1 MQPTTERAGRYHL
14 QELIAAG
21 GMGEVWRAV
30 DEVLGR
36 PVAVKLLRPEYSRDE
51 LTLLRFRA
59 EARHA
64 GGLNHPGIAQVY
76 DYEDAT
82 RDRPAYLVMEL
93 VSGPSLAG
101 VLAGG
106 QLDARRTADVLAQ
119 AAEALHAAHTAGVL
133 HRDIKPGNLLIGPGG
148 QVKVT
153 DFGIA
158 QSSRTGNLTRTGSL
172 VGTTGYLAPE
182 RVSGRPATVA
192 SDLYA
197 LGIVSYECLT
207 GHPPFQGEPLQV
219 ALAHRDQDLPGLP
232 PWCLSQPGGAG
243 LAALITRLTAK
254 DPAGR
259 PATAALV
266 AEEARRICHG
276 FTGPGDFPAP
286 TRPDQVP
293 PPVAAPAAPAAVA
306 APPASAGSA
315 APPAVA
321 ARPVPPA
328 PARPRRH
335 RLAAAGL
342 AAGILAAGLLGWLLA
357 TAGSH
362 PSPGSPAQGHPAR
375 DGQPGQLR
383 GGRPPGP
390 VGGLGP
396 DGRREHVA
404 AGPAGQ
410 RRAPRTARP
419 RPGGPG
425 PAAAGSAGRTRFR
438 GADLSHRPGPRRQRR
453 PADRRHP
460 ARAVRPGVH
469 PSGVHSLSV
478 RYPGPIGQPDHD
490 EHHEQLP
497 RPRQAQQRTSA
508 RARLTAPGVTG
519 RRKYTSR
526 VVAPAG
532 TAR

>member
-1 MQPTTERAGRYHL
+1 MQPTTDLTGRYHL

-51 LTLLRFRA
+51 VTLLRFRA

-119 AAEALHAAHTAGVL
+119 AADALHAAHAAGVL
-133 HRDIKPGNLLIGPGG
+133 HRDIKPGNLLIGPDG

-172 VGTTGYLAPE
+172 LGTTGYLAPE
-182 RVSGRPATVA
+182 RVAGRPATVA

-197 LGIVSYECLT
+197 LGIVGYECLT

-243 LAALITRLTAK
+243 LAALIARLTAK
-254 DPAGR
+254 NPAGR

-266 AEEARRICHG
+266 AEEARRIRDG

-286 TRPDQVP
+286 TRPDQAP
-293 PPVAAPAAPAAVA
+293 PPALAGSPGSPSA
-306 APPASAGSA
+306 AGSA

-321 ARPVPPA
+321 GSPASAGLPAPPAGAARPAPPA
-328 PARPRRH
+328 PARPRRR
-335 RLAAAGL
+335 RLATAGL
-342 AAGILAAGLLGWLLA
+342 AAGVLTAVLLGWLLV

-362 PSPGSPAQGHPAR
+362 PPQGSQAQAGRPARSAVSVRTVGVSTSLLGRPASVVRRKLRGLGLVVRVQPQPDQQASPGSVVRIYPTGQVPVGSVVLLTAATRPAPSAVPASTLPASAPPAS
-375 DGQPGQLR
+375 GTPAAPSASPTPTSTTNSSPGR
-383 GGRPPGP
+383 AKHSKGPPPGH
-390 VGGLGP
+390 G
-396 DGRREHVA
+396 
-404 AGPAGQ
+404 
-410 RRAPRTARP
+410 
-419 RPGGPG
+419 
-425 PAAAGSAGRTRFR
+425 
-438 GADLSHRPGPRRQRR
+438 
-453 PADRRHP
+453 
-460 ARAVRPGVH
+460 
-469 PSGVHSLSV
+469 
-478 RYPGPIGQPDHD
+478 
-490 EHHEQLP
+490 
-497 RPRQAQQRTSA
+497 
-508 RARLTAPGVTG
+508 
-519 RRKYTSR
+519 
-526 VVAPAG
+526 
-532 TAR
+532 

>member
-1 MQPTTERAGRYHL
+1 MQPTTERTGRYHL

-30 DEVLGR
+30 DEALGR

-51 LTLLRFRA
+51 VTLLRFRA

-119 AAEALHAAHTAGVL
+119 AADALHAAHAAGVL
-133 HRDIKPGNLLIGPGG
+133 HRDIKPGNLLIGPDS

-172 VGTTGYLAPE
+172 LGTTGYLAPE
-182 RVSGRPATVA
+182 RVAGRPATVA

-197 LGIVSYECLT
+197 LGIVGYECLT

-243 LAALITRLTAK
+243 LAALIARLTAK
-254 DPAGR
+254 NPAGR

-266 AEEARRICHG
+266 AEEARRIRDG
-276 FTGPGDFPAP
+276 ITGPGDLPAP
-286 TRPDQVP
+286 TRPDQAP
-293 PPVAAPAAPAAVA
+293 LPGAA
-306 APPASAGSA
+306 ASP

-321 ARPVPPA
+321 ARPAPPT

-342 AAGILAAGLLGWLLA
+342 ATGLLAAGLLGWLLA

-362 PSPGSPAQGHPAR
+362 PPQGSPAQGHPA
-375 DGQPGQLR
+375 QA
-383 GGRPPGP
+383 GRP
-390 VGGLGP
+390 
-396 DGRREHVA
+396 A
-404 AGPAGQ
+404 
-410 RRAPRTARP
+410 TS
-419 RPGGPG
+419 
-425 PAAAGSAGRTRFR
+425 AAAG
-438 GADLSHRPGPRRQRR
+438 
-453 PADRRHP
+453 HP
-460 ARAVRPGVH
+460 ARSAV
-469 PSGVHSLSV
+469 SV
-478 RYPGPIGQPDHD
+478 RTVGVSTSLLGRPVSVVGRELRGLGLVVRVQPQPD
-490 EHHEQLP
+490 EQAAP
-497 RPRQAQQRTSA
+497 GSVVRIYPTGQVPVGSVV
-508 RARLTAPGVTG
+508 RLTAATRPAP
-519 RRKYTSR
+519 S
-526 VVAPAG
+526 APASSRPASTPPASTRPAPG
-532 TAR
+532 TPAPSASPTTTSTANSSPGRAKHSKGPPPGDG

>member
-1 MQPTTERAGRYHL
+1 MQPTTERTGRYHL

-36 PVAVKLLRPEYSRDE
+36 PVAVKLLRPEYSHDE
-51 LTLLRFRA
+51 VTLLRFRA
-59 EARHA
+59 EARNA

-106 QLDARRTADVLAQ
+106 QLDARHTADVLAQ

-197 LGIVSYECLT
+197 LGIVGYECLT

-266 AEEARRICHG
+266 AEEARRIRDG

-293 PPVAAPAAPAAVA
+293 PPALAASPAPPAVG

-321 ARPVPPA
+321 ARPAPPT
-328 PARPRRH
+328 PARPRRR

-362 PSPGSPAQGHPAR
+362 PPQGSPAQGHPAQAGR
-375 DGQPGQLR
+375 PARSAVSVRTVGVSTSLLGRPVSVVRRELR
-383 GGRPPGP
+383 GLGLVVRVRPQPDQQAAPGSVVRIYPTGQVP
-390 VGGLGP
+390 VGSVVLLT
-396 DGRREHVA
+396 A
-404 AGPAGQ
+404 AT
-410 RRAPRTARP
+410 RRAP
-419 RPGGPG
+419 
-425 PAAAGSAGRTRFR
+425 S
-438 GADLSHRPGPRRQRR
+438 
-453 PADRRHP
+453 
-460 ARAVRPGVH
+460 
-469 PSGVHSLSV
+469 
-478 RYPGPIGQPDHD
+478 
-490 EHHEQLP
+490 
-497 RPRQAQQRTSA
+497 
-508 RARLTAPGVTG
+508 
-519 RRKYTSR
+519 
-526 VVAPAG
+526 APASTLPASTPPASG
-532 TAR
+532 TPAPSASPTATSTTNSSPGRAKHSKGPPPGHG

>member
-1 MQPTTERAGRYHL
+1 MQPTTDLTGRYHL

-119 AAEALHAAHTAGVL
+119 AAEALQAAHTAGVL
-133 HRDIKPGNLLIGPGG
+133 HRDIKPGNLLIGPDG

-158 QSSRTGNLTRTGSL
+158 QSSRAGNLTRTGSL

-182 RVSGRPATVA
+182 RVSGRPASVA

-197 LGIVSYECLT
+197 LGIVGYECLT

-232 PWCLSQPGGAG
+232 PWCLSQPGGTG
-243 LAALITRLTAK
+243 LAALIARLTAK
-254 DPAGR
+254 NPAGR

-266 AEEARRICHG
+266 AQEARRIRDG
-276 FTGPGDFPAP
+276 LTGPGDIPAP
-286 TRPDQVP
+286 TRPDHVP
-293 PPVAAPAAPAAVA
+293 PPVAASPAPAAVA
-306 APPASAGSA
+306 AWP
-315 APPAVA
+315 APPTS
-321 ARPVPPA
+321 
-328 PARPRRH
+328 ARPRRP

-342 AAGILAAGLLGWLLA
+342 AAGLLAAGLLGWLLA

-362 PSPGSPAQGHPAR
+362 PSPGSPAQAGRPAR
-375 DGQPGQLR
+375 SARSAVSVRTVSVSTSLLGRPVSVVRGELRGLGLVVRVQPQPDGQAAPGSVVRIYPTGQVRVGSVVQLTAATR
-383 GGRPPGP
+383 PAPSAPASTLPASTPPAPSASPAATSTTNSSPGRAKHGKGPPPGH
-390 VGGLGP
+390 G
-396 DGRREHVA
+396 
-404 AGPAGQ
+404 
-410 RRAPRTARP
+410 
-419 RPGGPG
+419 
-425 PAAAGSAGRTRFR
+425 
-438 GADLSHRPGPRRQRR
+438 
-453 PADRRHP
+453 
-460 ARAVRPGVH
+460 
-469 PSGVHSLSV
+469 
-478 RYPGPIGQPDHD
+478 
-490 EHHEQLP
+490 
-497 RPRQAQQRTSA
+497 
-508 RARLTAPGVTG
+508 
-519 RRKYTSR
+519 
-526 VVAPAG
+526 
-532 TAR
+532 

>member
-30 DEVLGR
+30 DTVLGR

-51 LTLLRFRA
+51 VTLLRFRA

-93 VSGPSLAG
+93 VSGPSLAS

-119 AAEALHAAHTAGVL
+119 AAEALHAAHAAGVL
-133 HRDIKPGNLLIGPGG
+133 HRDIKPGNLLIGPDG

-182 RVSGRPATVA
+182 RVAGRPATVA

-197 LGIVSYECLT
+197 LGIVGYECLT

-243 LAALITRLTAK
+243 LAALIARLTAK
-254 DPAGR
+254 NPGGR

-266 AEEARRICHG
+266 AEEARRIRDG

-286 TRPDQVP
+286 TRPDQAP
-293 PPVAAPAAPAAVA
+293 PPAGA

-315 APPAVA
+315 APPASAGSAAPPAGAASPAPPAGA
-321 ARPVPPA
+321 ARSAPPT

-362 PSPGSPAQGHPAR
+362 PPQGSRAQAGRPARSAVSVRTVGVSTSLLGRPVSVVRRELRGLGLVVRVQPQPDQQAPPGSVVRIYPTGQVPAGSVVLLTAATRPAPSAVPASTPPASTPPASAPPASGTPAPSASPTTTSTTSTSPGRAKHSKGP
-375 DGQPGQLR
+375 
-383 GGRPPGP
+383 PPGH
-390 VGGLGP
+390 G
-396 DGRREHVA
+396 
-404 AGPAGQ
+404 
-410 RRAPRTARP
+410 
-419 RPGGPG
+419 
-425 PAAAGSAGRTRFR
+425 
-438 GADLSHRPGPRRQRR
+438 
-453 PADRRHP
+453 
-460 ARAVRPGVH
+460 
-469 PSGVHSLSV
+469 
-478 RYPGPIGQPDHD
+478 
-490 EHHEQLP
+490 
-497 RPRQAQQRTSA
+497 
-508 RARLTAPGVTG
+508 
-519 RRKYTSR
+519 
-526 VVAPAG
+526 
-532 TAR
+532 

>member
-1 MQPTTERAGRYHL
+1 MQPTTERTGRYHL

-30 DEVLGR
+30 DEILGR

-51 LTLLRFRA
+51 VTLLRFRA

-106 QLDARRTADVLAQ
+106 RLDARRTADVLAQ
-119 AAEALHAAHTAGVL
+119 AAEALHAAHAAGVM
-133 HRDIKPGNLLIGPGG
+133 HRDIKPGNLLIGPDG

-182 RVSGRPATVA
+182 RVAGRPATVA

-197 LGIVSYECLT
+197 LGIVGYECLT

-243 LAALITRLTAK
+243 LAALIARLTAK
-254 DPAGR
+254 NPAGR

-266 AEEARRICHG
+266 AEEARRIRDG
-276 FTGPGDFPAP
+276 ITGPGDFPAP
-286 TRPDQVP
+286 TRPDQAP
-293 PPVAAPAAPAAVA
+293 LPGAAAS
-306 APPASAGSA
+306 PASAGSP

-321 ARPVPPA
+321 ARPAPPT

-342 AAGILAAGLLGWLLA
+342 ATGILAAGLLGWLLA

-362 PSPGSPAQGHPAR
+362 PSQGSPAQGHPAQAGR
-375 DGQPGQLR
+375 PATSAATSRPARSAVSVRTVGVSTSLLGRPVSVVRRELR
-383 GGRPPGP
+383 GLGLVVRVQPRPDAQAAPGSVVRIYPTGQVP
-390 VGGLGP
+390 VG
-396 DGRREHVA
+396 
-404 AGPAGQ
+404 
-410 RRAPRTARP
+410 
-419 RPGGPG
+419 
-425 PAAAGSAGRTRFR
+425 
-438 GADLSHRPGPRRQRR
+438 
-453 PADRRHP
+453 
-460 ARAVRPGVH
+460 
-469 PSGVHSLSV
+469 SV
-478 RYPGPIGQPDHD
+478 V
-490 EHHEQLP
+490 
-497 RPRQAQQRTSA
+497 
-508 RARLTAPGVTG
+508 RLTAATRPAP
-519 RRKYTSR
+519 S
-526 VVAPAG
+526 APASTRPASTPPASTPPASG
-532 TAR
+532 TPAPSASPTTTSTANSSPGRAKHSKGPPPGDG

>member
-1 MQPTTERAGRYHL
+1 MQPTTERTGRYHL

-106 QLDARRTADVLAQ
+106 QLDARHTADVLAQ

-158 QSSRTGNLTRTGSL
+158 QSSRAGNLTRTGSL

-197 LGIVSYECLT
+197 LGIVGYECLT

-243 LAALITRLTAK
+243 LAALIARLTAK

-266 AEEARRICHG
+266 AEEARRIRDG

-286 TRPDQVP
+286 TRPDQAP
-293 PPVAAPAAPAAVA
+293 PLVAASPAPAAGA
-306 APPASAGSA
+306 APPAAAGSA

-362 PSPGSPAQGHPAR
+362 PSPGSPARSAVSVRTVGVSTSLLGRPVSVVRRELHGLGLVVRVRPQPDQQAAPGSVVRIYPTGQVPVGSVVLLTAATRPARSAPAPAHPAPTPPAS
-375 DGQPGQLR
+375 GTPAPSASPTATSTTNSSPGR
-383 GGRPPGP
+383 AKHSKGPPPGH
-390 VGGLGP
+390 G
-396 DGRREHVA
+396 
-404 AGPAGQ
+404 
-410 RRAPRTARP
+410 
-419 RPGGPG
+419 
-425 PAAAGSAGRTRFR
+425 
-438 GADLSHRPGPRRQRR
+438 
-453 PADRRHP
+453 
-460 ARAVRPGVH
+460 
-469 PSGVHSLSV
+469 
-478 RYPGPIGQPDHD
+478 
-490 EHHEQLP
+490 
-497 RPRQAQQRTSA
+497 
-508 RARLTAPGVTG
+508 
-519 RRKYTSR
+519 
-526 VVAPAG
+526 
-532 TAR
+532 

>member
-1 MQPTTERAGRYHL
+1 MQPTTERTGRYHL

-51 LTLLRFRA
+51 VTLLRFRA

-119 AAEALHAAHTAGVL
+119 AADALHAAHAAGVL
-133 HRDIKPGNLLIGPGG
+133 HRDIKPGNLLIGPDG

-158 QSSRTGNLTRTGSL
+158 QSSRTGNLTRAGSL
-172 VGTTGYLAPE
+172 LGTTGYLAPE

-197 LGIVSYECLT
+197 LGIVGYECLT

-243 LAALITRLTAK
+243 LAALIARLTAK
-254 DPAGR
+254 NPAGR

-266 AEEARRICHG
+266 AEEARRIRDG
-276 FTGPGDFPAP
+276 ITGPGDLPAP
-286 TRPDQVP
+286 TRPDQAP
-293 PPVAAPAAPAAVA
+293 LPGAAGSPAA
-306 APPASAGSA
+306 
-315 APPAVA
+315 PAVA
-321 ARPVPPA
+321 ARPAPPA

-342 AAGILAAGLLGWLLA
+342 ATGLLAAGLLGWLLA

-362 PSPGSPAQGHPAR
+362 PPQGSPAQGHPA
-375 DGQPGQLR
+375 Q
-383 GGRPPGP
+383 
-390 VGGLGP
+390 
-396 DGRREHVA
+396 
-404 AGPAGQ
+404 AGHPA
-410 RRAPRTARP
+410 TS
-419 RPGGPG
+419 
-425 PAAAGSAGRTRFR
+425 AAAG
-438 GADLSHRPGPRRQRR
+438 
-453 PADRRHP
+453 HP
-460 ARAVRPGVH
+460 ARSAV
-469 PSGVHSLSV
+469 SV
-478 RYPGPIGQPDHD
+478 RTVGVSTSLLGRPVSVVRRELRGLGLVVRVQPQPDA
-490 EHHEQLP
+490 
-497 RPRQAQQRTSA
+497 QAAPGSVVRIYPTGQVPVGSVV
-508 RARLTAPGVTG
+508 RLTAATRPAP
-519 RRKYTSR
+519 S
-526 VVAPAG
+526 APASTRPASTPPASTPPAPG
-532 TAR
+532 TPAPSASPTTTSTANSSPGRAKHSKGPPPGHG

>member
-197 LGIVSYECLT
+197 LGIVGYECLT

-232 PWCLSQPGGAG
+232 PWCLSQLGGAG

-266 AEEARRICHG
+266 AEEARRIRDG

-293 PPVAAPAAPAAVA
+293 PPVAASAAPAAGA
-306 APPASAGSA
+306 APLSSA
-315 APPAVA
+315 ALPAVA

-342 AAGILAAGLLGWLLA
+342 AAGILAVGLLGWLLA

-362 PSPGSPAQGHPAR
+362 PSPGSPAQGHPAQA
-375 DGQPGQLR
+375 GQPASSAAAGRPARSAVSVRTVGVSTSLLGRPVSVVRRELR
-383 GGRPPGP
+383 GLGLVVRVRPQPDQQAAPGSVVRIYPTGQVP
-390 VGGLGP
+390 VGSVVLLT
-396 DGRREHVA
+396 A
-404 AGPAGQ
+404 AT
-410 RRAPRTARP
+410 RRAPSAPASTLPASTPPASGTPAPSASPTATSTTNSS
-419 RPGGPG
+419 PGRAKHSKG
-425 PAAAGSAGRTRFR
+425 PA
-438 GADLSHRPGPRRQRR
+438 P
-453 PADRRHP
+453 
-460 ARAVRPGVH
+460 VH
-469 PSGVHSLSV
+469 G
-478 RYPGPIGQPDHD
+478 
-490 EHHEQLP
+490 
-497 RPRQAQQRTSA
+497 
-508 RARLTAPGVTG
+508 
-519 RRKYTSR
+519 
-526 VVAPAG
+526 
-532 TAR
+532 

>member
-1 MQPTTERAGRYHL
+1 MQPTSELTGRYHL

-51 LTLLRFRA
+51 VTLLRFRA
-59 EARHA
+59 EARNA
-64 GGLNHPGIAQVY
+64 GGLNHPGLAQVY

-82 RDRPAYLVMEL
+82 RDGPAYLVMEL

-101 VLAGG
+101 VLAAG

-119 AAEALHAAHTAGVL
+119 AAEALHAAHAAGVL

-172 VGTTGYLAPE
+172 LGTMGYLAPE
-182 RVSGRPATVA
+182 RVSGCPATVA

-197 LGIVSYECLT
+197 LGIVGYECLT
-207 GHPPFQGEPLQV
+207 GHPPFRGEPLPV
-219 ALAHRDQDLPGLP
+219 ALAHRDQDLPALP

-243 LAALITRLTAK
+243 LAALIARLTAK
-254 DPAGR
+254 NPAGR

-266 AEEARRICHG
+266 AQEARRIRDG

-286 TRPDQVP
+286 TRPDQAPPPNAAASPAPPAAAMPPAAAARHAPPPVP
-293 PPVAAPAAPAAVA
+293 PP
-306 APPASAGSA
+306 
-315 APPAVA
+315 
-321 ARPVPPA
+321 
-328 PARPRRH
+328 RR

-362 PSPGSPAQGHPAR
+362 PPQGSPAPGRPAQAGR
-375 DGQPGQLR
+375 PATSAT
-383 GGRPPGP
+383 GGRPARSAVSVRTVGVSTSLLGRPVSVVRRELRGLGLVVRVQPRPDQQAAPGSVVRVYPTGQVP
-390 VGGLGP
+390 VGSVVLLT
-396 DGRREHVA
+396 A
-404 AGPAGQ
+404 ATRPAPS
-410 RRAPRTARP
+410 APASTLPASTPPASGTPPSGTPAPSASPTATSTTN
-419 RPGGPG
+419 
-425 PAAAGSAGRTRFR
+425 GSPGRTKH
-438 GADLSHRPGPRRQRR
+438 GKAPPPGN
-453 PADRRHP
+453 
-460 ARAVRPGVH
+460 G
-469 PSGVHSLSV
+469 
-478 RYPGPIGQPDHD
+478 
-490 EHHEQLP
+490 
-497 RPRQAQQRTSA
+497 
-508 RARLTAPGVTG
+508 
-519 RRKYTSR
+519 
-526 VVAPAG
+526 
-532 TAR
+532 

>member
-1 MQPTTERAGRYHL
+1 MQPTTDLTGRYHL

-36 PVAVKLLRPEYSRDE
+36 PVAVKLLRPEYCHDE

-106 QLDARRTADVLAQ
+106 QLDPRRTAGVLAQ
-119 AAEALHAAHTAGVL
+119 AAEALQAAHTAGVL
-133 HRDIKPGNLLIGPGG
+133 HRDIKPGNLLIGPDG

-158 QSSRTGNLTRTGSL
+158 QSSRAGHLTRTGSL

-182 RVSGRPATVA
+182 RVSGRPASVA

-197 LGIVSYECLT
+197 LGIVGYECLT

-243 LAALITRLTAK
+243 LAALIARLTAK

-266 AEEARRICHG
+266 AQEARRIRDG
-276 FTGPGDFPAP
+276 FTGPGDIPAP
-286 TRPDQVP
+286 TRPDHVP
-293 PPVAAPAAPAAVA
+293 PPVAASASTGSRGSV
-306 APPASAGSA
+306 ASAA
-315 APPAVA
+315 D
-321 ARPVPPA
+321 ARATPA
-328 PARPRRH
+328 PQAGRGRAGRGPSRRGPA
-335 RLAAAGL
+335 RLAAGRGREPPVPGL
-342 AAGILAAGLLGWLLA
+342 PGPGW
-357 TAGSH
+357 
-362 PSPGSPAQGHPAR
+362 PPGH
-375 DGQPGQLR
+375 LR
-383 GGRPPGP
+383 GGQPPGP

-410 RRAPRTARP
+410 RRAPRAARP

-425 PAAAGSAGRTRFR
+425 PAAAG
-438 GADLSHRPGPRRQRR
+438 
-453 PADRRHP
+453 
-460 ARAVRPGVH
+460 
-469 PSGVHSLSV
+469 
-478 RYPGPIGQPDHD
+478 
-490 EHHEQLP
+490 
-497 RPRQAQQRTSA
+497 
-508 RARLTAPGVTG
+508 
-519 RRKYTSR
+519 
-526 VVAPAG
+526 
-532 TAR
+532 

>member
-1 MQPTTERAGRYHL
+1 MQPTTECTGRYHL

-36 PVAVKLLRPEYSRDE
+36 PVAVKLLRPEYSHDE
-51 LTLLRFRA
+51 VTLLRFRA
-59 EARHA
+59 EARNA

-133 HRDIKPGNLLIGPGG
+133 HRDIKPGNLLIGPDG

-158 QSSRTGNLTRTGSL
+158 QSSRTGDLTRTGSL
-172 VGTTGYLAPE
+172 VGTMGYLAPE

-197 LGIVSYECLT
+197 LGIVGYECLT

-243 LAALITRLTAK
+243 LAALIARLTAK

-259 PATAALV
+259 PATAAL
-266 AEEARRICHG
+266 AAQEARRIRDG
-276 FTGPGDFPAP
+276 FTGPADFPAP

-293 PPVAAPAAPAAVA
+293 PPAA
-306 APPASAGSA
+306 APPTT
-315 APPAVA
+315 
-321 ARPVPPA
+321 
-328 PARPRRH
+328 ARPRRR

-342 AAGILAAGLLGWLLA
+342 AAGLLAVGLLGWLLA

-362 PSPGSPAQGHPAR
+362 PSPGSPARAGRPARSAVSVRTVGVSTSLLGRPVSVVRRELRGLGLVVRVRPQPDQEAAPGSVVRIYPTGQVPVGSAVLLTAATRPARSAPASTHPAPTPPAS
-375 DGQPGQLR
+375 GTPAPSASPTTTSTTNSSPGR
-383 GGRPPGP
+383 AKHSKGPPPG
-390 VGGLGP
+390 
-396 DGRREHVA
+396 DG
-404 AGPAGQ
+404 
-410 RRAPRTARP
+410 
-419 RPGGPG
+419 
-425 PAAAGSAGRTRFR
+425 
-438 GADLSHRPGPRRQRR
+438 
-453 PADRRHP
+453 
-460 ARAVRPGVH
+460 
-469 PSGVHSLSV
+469 
-478 RYPGPIGQPDHD
+478 
-490 EHHEQLP
+490 
-497 RPRQAQQRTSA
+497 
-508 RARLTAPGVTG
+508 
-519 RRKYTSR
+519 
-526 VVAPAG
+526 
-532 TAR
+532 